1 MVISMN
7 MCFVCTPPHEGDP
20 NKIAMVKKYCRDAV
34 WDSMIPV
41 APNLSFAAFLNDDDI
56 ADRWRKKT
64 MVMALLPQCKEFRVF
79 CNEVTEDM
87 IPEIKKAQ
95 DLKIPVKFFDADL
108 KEIDYDALIINKKIG
123 PGYRKIIAEA
133 HGDYSSGTICPYAA
147 ECSRAKEQEV
157 SVEKETASTVPVPDK
172 PDKPDEAD
180 LPVVIGEVVKTKPS
194 FWWQLFHGKVRG

>member
-1 MVISMN
+1 
-7 MCFVCTPPHEGDP
+7 
-20 NKIAMVKKYCRDAV
+20 
-34 WDSMIPV
+34 MIPV
-41 APNLSFAAFLNDDDI
+41 APSLSFAAFLDDNDI

-95 DLKIPVKFFDADL
+95 ELKIPVKFFDADL

-147 ECSRAKEQEV
+147 ECPKVKEQEI
-157 SVEKETASTVPVPDK
+157 SAGKEATATVPVSNK
-172 PDKPDEAD
+172 PGEAE
-180 LPVVIGEVVKTKPS
+180 LPVVVGEVVETRPS
-194 FWWQLFHGKVRG
+194 CWWQLFHGKVRG